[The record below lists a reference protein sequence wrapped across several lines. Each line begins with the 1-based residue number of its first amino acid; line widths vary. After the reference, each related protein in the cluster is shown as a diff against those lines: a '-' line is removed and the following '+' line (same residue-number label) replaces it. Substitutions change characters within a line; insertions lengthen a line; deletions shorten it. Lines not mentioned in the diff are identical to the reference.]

1 MKKAVLTVLLF
12 TFAALVAMAQ
22 NANGRRQRFDPTEV
36 HARTA
41 ERLVKQMKLDDEKEE
56 AFKVL
61 YLDYQT
67 ARSNAANPKGGNENE
82 EVDLKK
88 ITDEQAMELIEKRLS
103 AQEAQLKVDREYL
116 PKFLELITPAQA
128 AHVFVGR
135 TGAQGSRSVQ
145 GSMMRPGGMMGGGMN
160 MGGFGGFPDGAPF

>member
-1 MKKAVLTVLLF
+1 MIRKILFSAFLAMFAMTTVF
-12 TFAALVAMAQ
+12 AQ
-22 NANGRRQRFDPTEV
+22 NNRRRVDPTEV
-36 HARTA
+36 HDRMA

-56 AFKVL
+56 TFKVL

-67 ARSNAANPKGGNENE
+67 ARTNAANPKGENEE

-88 ITDEQAMELIEKRLS
+88 ITDEQAMELIQKQLA

-128 AHVFVGR
+128 AHIFIGR
-135 TGAQGSRSVQ
+135 TNAQSGRGMQ
-145 GSMMRPGGMMGGGMN
+145 DMGRPGGFMGGMD
-160 MGGFGGFPDGAPF
+160 MGGFGGFPGGGAPF

>member
-1 MKKAVLTVLLF
+1 MIRKILFSAFWAMFAMTTVF
-12 TFAALVAMAQ
+12 AQ
-22 NANGRRQRFDPTEV
+22 NNRRRVDPTEV
-36 HARTA
+36 HNRMA

-56 AFKVL
+56 TFKVL

-67 ARSNAANPKGGNENE
+67 ARTNAANPKGENEE

-88 ITDEQAMELIEKRLS
+88 ITDEQAMELIQKQLA

-128 AHVFVGR
+128 AHIFVGR
-135 TGAQGSRSVQ
+135 TNAQSSR
-145 GSMMRPGGMMGGGMN
+145 GMGGMERPGGFMGGMD
-160 MGGFGGFPDGAPF
+160 MGGFGGFPGGGAPF